1 MIDKHA
7 EYANNV
13 IQLASM
19 NLALLADCFNSYK
32 SAIECADLP
41 GYDTVESVKKQ
52 YELIVD
58 KIEKE
63 IKIEEE
69 KITAA
74 NQLKSAALRC
84 KATEKL
90 NSTLMKSGARNEIE
104 TTQEMQLLKQKR
116 YELEALTEIRSN
128 NG

>member
-1 MIDKHA
+1 MIDKHT

-13 IQLASM
+13 IELASM
-19 NLALLADCFNSYK
+19 NLSLLTDCFNSYR
-32 SAIECADLP
+32 SAIEYASMS

-52 YELIVD
+52 YEIIID
-58 KIEKE
+58 KIEEE
-63 IKIEEE
+63 IKNEEE

-74 NQLKSAALRC
+74 VKLKSAALRC

-90 NSTLMKSGARNEIE
+90 NSTLMKSGARNELE
-104 TTQEMQLLKQKR
+104 TNQEMQLLKQKR
-116 YELEALTEIRSN
+116 YELEALTEIRGN